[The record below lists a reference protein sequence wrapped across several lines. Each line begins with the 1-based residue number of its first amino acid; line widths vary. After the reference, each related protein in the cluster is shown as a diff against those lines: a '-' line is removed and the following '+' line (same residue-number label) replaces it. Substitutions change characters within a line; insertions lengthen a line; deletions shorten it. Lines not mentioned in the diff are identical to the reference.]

1 MIIAITMLLLQSL
14 IGVFEFIKQRGIV
27 LRSLV
32 ILNRPKP
39 LELLSRR
46 DIVAQDECHNRN
58 HHGLCHINATNDL
71 EALNNWLDEFSD
83 SPETWRNYRK
93 EAERLLL
100 WSTITLNKSLSSL
113 TRDDF
118 RAYQSF
124 IANPTP
130 TDIWCGPRATRHSPE
145 WKPFQGPL
153 KASSQKQ
160 AMIVINALLSY
171 LVQAGY
177 LHGNPL
183 SLIRRRSQTI
193 KDESNNAIAIERFL
207 DTQTWEY
214 LKGYIRQ
221 LPQRTAPQRARY
233 ERIRFLFHFLYLLA
247 PRVSEVCSHTMNS
260 FREYRGKWWWF
271 AVGKGNKFA
280 KVPIN
285 NEMLDALARY
295 RQFLGLSH
303 LPEIDDATPL
313 LRSVSE
319 QRSVTSSTVYRL
331 VKSVV
336 QGAADAW
343 ERENPQKAAK
353 LRRASTHWFRHT
365 SITHQDDA
373 GVALKYLNRNA
384 RHSKLET
391 TAIYQ
396 HAEDDNWH
404 DETQKHAY

>member
-1 MIIAITMLLLQSL
+1 M
-14 IGVFEFIKQRGIV
+14 
-27 LRSLV
+27 SLV
-32 ILNRPKP
+32 TLDRPKP
-39 LELLSRR
+39 FELIAKQN
-46 DIVAQDECHNRN
+46 IVIHDSEYNRN
-58 HHGLCHINATNDL
+58 TDGLCHIDATNDV
-71 EALNNWLDEFSD
+71 EAITSWLDEFSD

-100 WSTITLNKSLSSL
+100 WASITLNKTLSGL
-113 TRDDF
+113 TREDF

-124 IANPTP
+124 LANPTP
-130 TDIWCGPRATRHSPE
+130 GELWCGPRAERNSPM
-145 WKPFQGPL
+145 WKPFRGPL
-153 KASSQKQ
+153 KPSSQKQ

-177 LHGNPL
+177 LCGNPL
-183 SLIRRRSQTI
+183 SLIRRRAQSI
-193 KDESNNAIAIERFL
+193 KNNKDNAIAIERFL
-207 DTQTWEY
+207 DSETWEY
-214 LKGYIRQ
+214 LKTYIRNM
-221 LPQRTAPQRARY
+221 PQSTAPQKSRY

-271 AVGKGNKFA
+271 ALGKGNKFA

-285 NEMLDALARY
+285 NEMLDALIRY
-295 RQFLGLSH
+295 RQFLGHSDF
-303 LPEIDDATPL
+303 PDVDDDTPL
-313 LRSVSE
+313 LRSVSG
-319 QRSVTSSTVYRL
+319 QKSVTSSTVYRL

-343 ERENPQKAAK
+343 QHENPQKAEK

-396 HAEDDNWH
+396 HAEDDSWH
-404 DETQKHAY
+404 DETQKHVY